1 MWIEREQKGAE
12 VFSLFRLLLPLHCK
26 YVMPCR
32 NMWRIVQ
39 SAETCV
45 LFCFL
50 SSLEATE
57 PQGKSKVF
65 DMVRLCHRSAHS
77 WVHYVCL
84 VTEEMVFLFFFP
96 YLCDTGCLLF
106 FLFLQTAY
114 MIFLP
119 TLLFCTSSLS
129 HTSSLFPCV
138 CPPSKDESF
147 GTDFHQKNHT
157 RTRLA

>member
-1 MWIEREQKGAE
+1 MQRCFLCFAYCC
-12 VFSLFRLLLPLHCK
+12 HCI
-26 YVMPCR
+26 V
-32 NMWRIVQ
+32 NMSCHV
-39 SAETCV
+39 ETCGALYRV
-45 LFCFL
+45 QKLAFF
-50 SSLEATE
+50 S
-57 PQGKSKVF
+57 VF
-65 DMVRLCHRSAHS
+65 CHRWRQQNHRGKAK
-77 WVHYVCL
+77 CL
-84 VTEEMVFLFFFP
+84 TWFACATARPIHGFIMRVLSQWKCFSFFFSP

-138 CPPSKDESF
+138 CPPSKDERASAQIF
-147 GTDFHQKNHT
+147 IKKNHT